1 MLEKSD
7 HLTVE
12 AVVQYG
18 AGNIFLFPKI
28 LTAYAQIFKVIE

>member
-7 HLTVE
+7 HLAVE

-18 AGNIFLFPKI
+18 ARNIFLLPN
-28 LTAYAQIFKVIE
+28 LVTAYAQIFKVI